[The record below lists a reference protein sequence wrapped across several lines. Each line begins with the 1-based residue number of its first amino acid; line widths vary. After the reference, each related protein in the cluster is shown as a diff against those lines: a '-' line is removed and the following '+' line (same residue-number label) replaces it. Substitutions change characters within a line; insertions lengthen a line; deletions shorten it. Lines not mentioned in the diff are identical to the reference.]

1 MGNEAVNSEVA
12 GLISGGCPTVY
23 VKDVL
28 ASVVFY
34 TEKLGLTVLYSAG
47 EHFAMID
54 GGNGLQIGLHPN
66 TGDACEAKPGRASSI
81 HLGLE
86 VVDSIEQVVKALMGR
101 GVEFIV
107 PGGGSTPVVDDDGA
121 VKYAEFGDL
130 DGNPLY
136 LYEVLK

>member
-1 MGNEAVNSEVA
+1 MANTEAKGVEA
-12 GLISGGCPTVY
+12 GLIAGGCPTVY

-34 TEKLGLTVLYSAG
+34 TEKLGLKVLYSAG

-54 GGNGLQIGLHPN
+54 GGNGLQIGLHPA
-66 TGDACEAKPGRASSI
+66 TKSAAEPGTKGAI
-81 HLGLE
+81 HLGLA
-86 VVDSIEQVVKALMGR
+86 VQQSIEIVVKELMGA
-101 GVEFIV
+101 GVEFVV
-107 PGGGSTPVVDDDGA
+107 PGGADTPVVNDDGA

-136 LYEVLK
+136 LYELLT